1 MDTYTIGELS
11 IAIVAVIGSIGS
23 CCLIVERSR
32 CKTIRCCGMVVERE
46 VPPVKGEVDEEA
58 PTNSN

>member
-32 CKTIRCCGMVVERE
+32 CKTIKCYGMVVERDI
-46 VPPVKGEVDEEA
+46 PIKKGEGDEED
-58 PTNSN
+58 PTIQH